1 MKNKIIFMGTPEFSV
16 PILEALI
23 NSDFQVAAVYTQ
35 PDRRAGRGQHVT
47 SSPVKRLAES
57 QGLHV
62 VQIEKFKDAGNIE
75 KLDELKPDAIV
86 VASFGLLLPPQVLS
100 IPKFGCINVHPSLLP
115 RYRGASPIATAIWQ
129 GDEITGV
136 TIMLMD
142 KGMDTGPILAQKEVP
157 ISDDDTAGSLGEKL
171 AKVGARLMVDTLASW
186 IGGRIKAKLQDETK
200 ATDTKIIKK
209 EDGQID
215 WRLSAT
221 ELWRRVRAFD
231 PWPGSYT
238 DWRGKRLKLLKVLP
252 LPDERNEE
260 SGRVIALSHPSQVGV
275 GVQTGHGVLGLGSVQ
290 LEGKREMSA
299 EEFARGQRD
308 FIGSHL
314 L

>member
-1 MKNKIIFMGTPEFSV
+1 MGTPDFSV
-16 PILEALI
+16 PVLQALI
-23 NSDFQVAAVYTQ
+23 NSGFQVDAVYTQ
-35 PDRRAGRGQHVT
+35 PDRRAGRGQHVM

-57 QGLHV
+57 HGLYV

-86 VASFGLLLPPQVLS
+86 VASFGLLLPAEVLS
-100 IPKFGCINVHPSLLP
+100 IPKYGCINVHPSLLP
-115 RYRGASPIATAIWQ
+115 RYRGASPIATAILR

-142 KGMDTGPILAQKEVP
+142 KGMDTGPILAQTEVP
-157 ISDDDTAGSLGEKL
+157 ISDDDTSGSLGEKL
-171 AKVGARLMVDTLASW
+171 AKFGSRLLVETLNLL
-186 IGGRIKAKLQDETK
+186 IEGHIKATPQDETK
-200 ATDTKIIKK
+200 ATHTKMIKK
-209 EDGQID
+209 EDGQIE
-215 WRLSAT
+215 WRLSAS

-238 DWRGKRLKLLKVLP
+238 NWRGKRLKLLKVLP
-252 LPDERNEE
+252 LPDGKNEE
-260 SGRVIALSHPSQVGV
+260 PGRVIALSHLSPVCV
-275 GVQTGHGVLGLGSVQ
+275 GVQTGHGVLGLVKVQ

-314 L
+314 F